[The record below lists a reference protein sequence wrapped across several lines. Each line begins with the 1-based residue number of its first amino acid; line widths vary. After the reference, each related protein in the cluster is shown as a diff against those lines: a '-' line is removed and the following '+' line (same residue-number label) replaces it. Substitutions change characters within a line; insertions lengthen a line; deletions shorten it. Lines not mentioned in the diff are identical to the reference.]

1 MINQKEDAVSDVIGV
16 LLLISIATIALGI
29 VGVQFISQVSVTN
42 LPQADLLIIWQD
54 DPADS
59 IVKPYVVLE
68 RGEPLEFN
76 STKILVDEEDKT
88 NNLSLM
94 IKKTGGSGYLPW
106 NQTKVDGKVVS
117 FSIGDSL
124 KWDKKNATVISII
137 FYEAGKE
144 ILLQSSNNPF
154 KDN

>member
-1 MINQKEDAVSDVIGV
+1 MTIRKEEAVSDVIGV

-42 LPQADLLIIWQD
+42 LPEADLSIIWQE
-54 DPADS
+54 DPADNV
-59 IVKPYVVLE
+59 IKPYIIFE
-68 RGEPLEFN
+68 RGEPLDIN
-76 STKILVDEEDKT
+76 STKILVDETDITKNPLLE
-88 NNLSLM
+88 
-94 IKKTGGSGYLPW
+94 IKKTYTDMYKTW
-106 NQTKVDGKVVS
+106 NDDIVS

-124 KWDKKNATVISII
+124 KWNSTEKAEVISII